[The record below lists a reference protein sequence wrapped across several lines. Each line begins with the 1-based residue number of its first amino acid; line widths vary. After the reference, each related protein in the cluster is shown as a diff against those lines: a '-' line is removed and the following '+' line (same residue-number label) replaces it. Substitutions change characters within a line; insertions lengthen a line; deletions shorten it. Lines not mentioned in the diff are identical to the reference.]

1 MLTGVIEGGKVL
13 LHMYICLS
21 VINLCSCNNSFFM
34 ARSAIPMIAFH
45 WIESIYIYMNVLY
58 PIYIYP
64 SGEFVQLMEVACNTK
79 HARAL
84 QTIRKKAA
92 CSFTS
97 LCRNW
102 N

>member
-34 ARSAIPMIAFH
+34 ARRAIPMIAFH

-64 SGEFVQLMEVACNTK
+64 SINGGGM
-79 HARAL
+79 
-84 QTIRKKAA
+84 
-92 CSFTS
+92 
-97 LCRNW
+97 
-102 N
+102 